1 MHCRSRIRMLVE
13 QRPLARTGNL
23 PTHMERS
30 EHIAP
35 SSSIAVPL
43 TALQSIHIGR
53 LKAGFVLRRHR
64 NA

>member
-1 MHCRSRIRMLVE
+1 
-13 QRPLARTGNL
+13 
-23 PTHMERS
+23 MERS